1 MPARLL
7 EQTIARLVDSFPVS
21 GGSADVYKYAADVDP
36 AIWGAAFGDL
46 HKDFEYHRLIEQ
58 TVLVGF
64 SYFYLLLFDERSDPI
79 ALQPLIV
86 VDQDLL
92 VTAAA
97 TIKAAI
103 NFVRKF
109 WPRFLRARML
119 LAGCVDGDS
128 KPGVIAPANP
138 RRVNGLLAEALC
150 VCARRQKI
158 SLVSTKDFPAGM
170 REELSPFVRAGYTR
184 VGGFPPLVLDLNFTS
199 FDQYMDSRLSRV
211 TRKSLRRKLRK
222 ADAISPPIA
231 FEVLTDCREVID
243 ELYPLYLSVAKR
255 APLGFG
261 IFSREYFVEAG
272 KRMPGRHRYFVWRSN
287 GKVIAFNFCTIYNGE
302 IWDNEIGFDDEVTHE
317 FNLYYRTF
325 RDVVVW
331 ALRSG
336 LRRYHCG
343 PFNYD
348 PKLHLRLRPV
358 PVDLYVWHRSRIINT
373 LIRRIGPMFAPA
385 KSDPALRKYFRV
397 HTSA

>member
-1 MPARLL
+1 M
-7 EQTIARLVDSFPVS
+7 
-21 GGSADVYKYAADVDP
+21 
-36 AIWGAAFGDL
+36 
-46 HKDFEYHRLIEQ
+46 
-58 TVLVGF
+58 LVGF
-64 SYFYLLLFDERSDPI
+64 SYLYLLLFDEQRDPV

-86 VDQDLL
+86 VDQDLI

-109 WPRFLRARML
+109 WPCFLQARIL
-119 LAGCVDGDS
+119 LAGCLDGDS
-128 KPGVIAPANP
+128 KPGVIAPASP

-150 VCARRQKI
+150 ICARRQKI

-211 TRKSLRRKLRK
+211 TRKGLRRKLRK
-222 ADAISPPIA
+222 ADAIKPPIA
-231 FEVLTDCREVID
+231 FEVLTDCSDVID

-255 APLGFG
+255 APLAFG
-261 IFSREYFVEAG
+261 IFPREYFVEAG
-272 KRMPGRHRYFVWRSN
+272 ERMPGRHRYFVWRSN
-287 GKVIAFNFCTIYNGE
+287 GKVIAFNFCTICNGE

-317 FNLYYRTF
+317 LNLYYRTF

>member
-7 EQTIARLVDSFPVS
+7 EQIVARPVDSFRLS
-21 GGSADVYKYAADVDP
+21 AGGAQVYKHAADVAP
-36 AIWGAAFGDL
+36 AIWGTAFGDS

-58 TVLVGF
+58 TMLVGL
-64 SYFYLLLFDERSDPI
+64 SYLYLLVFDELYDPV

-86 VDQDLL
+86 IDQDLL

-97 TIKAAI
+97 TIKTVV

-119 LAGCVDGDS
+119 LAGCLDGDS
-128 KPGVIAPANP
+128 KPGVIAPASP
-138 RRVNGLLAEALC
+138 RRVHGLLAEALC

-158 SLVSTKDFPAGM
+158 SLVATKDFPAAM

-184 VGGFPPLVLDLNFTS
+184 VGGFPPLMLDLNFAS
-199 FDQYMDSRLSRV
+199 FDQYMDVHLSRV
-211 TRKSLRRKLRK
+211 TRKSLRRKLRW

-255 APLGFG
+255 APLAFET
-261 IFSREYFVEAG
+261 FSREYFLEAG
-272 KRMPGRHRYFVWRSN
+272 KRMPGRHRYFVWRRN
-287 GKVIAFNFCTIYNGE
+287 GKAIAFNFCTIWNGE
-302 IWDNEIGFDDEVTHE
+302 IWDNEIGFDYAVAHE
-317 FNLYYRTF
+317 LNLYYRTF

-331 ALRSG
+331 ALHNGVRH
-336 LRRYHCG
+336 YYCG
-343 PFNYD
+343 PFNFD

-358 PVDLYVWHRSRIINT
+358 PVDLYVWHRSSIINA
-373 LIRRIGPMFAPA
+373 LIRRIAPLFAPA

-397 HTSA
+397 HNGA